1 MILII
6 RHSREGK
13 TGDAKKIVGGG
24 GRKVRECGID
34 MFTLLCLKW
43 KTRDFPGG
51 PVGNTLPSKAGSAG
65 LIPGQAAKIPH
76 AP

>member
-1 MILII
+1 ML
-6 RHSREGK
+6 RKSW
-13 TGDAKKIVGGG
+13 GG

-43 KTRDFPGG
+43 ITRDFPGG
-51 PVGNTLPSKAGSAG
+51 PVGKTLPSKAGGAG